1 MPPKRRRRFH
11 GLYYHSSPP
20 KVMPMNGQAAG
31 PNGVKR
37 RENDDF
43 SVKLSTIR
51 IWIHEKD
58 IAKLTRILWA
68 GQGQRLCQQASNNGR
83 VKRFL
88 AAVPHVM
95 NASKDLH
102 QAVIDNNLETLQS
115 QLEPPVPAALVT
127 AKDGNGLNV
136 IHKAAGLGHTKIL
149 EYLIG
154 LWPEGAHEI
163 DITGKT
169 PLHWAASAKNN
180 MRCYTLLTQAGC
192 DEEALDYKMKTPV
205 YYRHKPHEIERAFLV
220 YVPEAPRISP
230 DSVTDWE
237 ALSDEGNDSS
247 VGGDASRSS
256 SKQSKKLNI
265 KPTAAVNGRKSLDDS
280 AENTSELDTNDG
292 TSANEDDD
300 LSKADAEVEPLP
312 SQKRR
317 PETPAAL
324 AAAGDASDAADAG
337 DTESEAENI
346 ARAVSDDDKIEAE
359 PAAEENPTEAEA
371 ETETEMENG
380 TATEE
385 AEETNGLNEIDDNV
399 DDVDAESE
407 QNATEKTEAIEN
419 DVETVAEAETEP
431 ESEPEPEIE
440 KEKQAETEAEVQ
452 LTNGDEAEENVEQE
466 KAADDED
473 EEDDDEDARLQ
484 EIIESGDMEQLAEIV
499 LNGEGGRLLSLKSKE
514 PEIQAFLNN
523 VPSYMEKIHRVHDAA
538 RDGSLLALQQ
548 ALDRRKF
555 AIAKNDISPN
565 GATPLHVAV
574 LFGHSDIVRYL
585 ASRFPETMEITDND
599 GRTALHYAATIKD
612 NGHFYNVLSQLGANP
627 KAVDKLGHTPEFYV
641 DMDKSKDVLTY
652 SELLTIFGAEEM
664 ENQLLS
670 DQVPDDLHSARRE
683 LQDGEIARTLERCF
697 SVITESGKLLSG
709 SRASALSHRKPLS
722 ASALQL
728 SVTSYLSRFLKRA
741 VYDKIKRRQ
750 TRLDHNLFDV
760 LWPAMRKTSKLRHL
774 EEDIN
779 CGIIAPDFDVFVVF
793 QEFLVP
799 FLKDMHCL
807 NIDADF
813 KPHPRLAYFPM
824 DNGERLNTAAFV
836 FDDESQLVTR
846 CIVEASRNL
855 DQLEL
860 PLNLTIGQI
869 EQAERVMMSKIFT
882 ANFAEA
888 IGETESGSYYTLTE
902 LMEPDSEV
910 ASMLNNLGLMIPVL
924 DTTDQVQA
932 AESTAFNGALWPYG
946 RGVYINSAQN
956 MALWLNCLEHLRVI
970 SSSSSKE
977 PADMGAAY
985 TRVGRAISYLE
996 TQLHFKESYLLG
1008 YLQSRPAFLGTGL
1021 KMTTIVKLPNLMKEM
1036 DNLRHL
1042 CSVRGLSMVT
1052 NRLSKLTVRLINM
1065 QSMGIVEYVLFQDYC
1080 TAVTNILSLEK
1091 DMSLTNSKHIATM
1104 LVKIFK
1110 RKKNSLIDR
1119 N

>member
-312 SQKRR
+312 SQQRR

-371 ETETEMENG
+371 EAETETETEMENG

-419 DVETVAEAETEP
+419 DVETVAEAEPEP

-452 LTNGDEAEENVEQE
+452 LTNGDVAGENVEPE
-466 KAADDED
+466 KTADDED
-473 EEDDDEDARLQ
+473 EEDDDEDVIAPTPSGSQQQEQQQAKQQEQQPAELDQDLVPDNDGGDSLTSSLAIEGFVQGASEDYTDARLQ

-670 DQVPDDLHSARRE
+670 DQGQAQPVSFQANPIFKTEQGKYLADTLADPLIKA
-683 LQDGEIARTLERCF
+683 LTEIANKRPKDPVAYLANYLQHFMDERKPITEAEVHSGSSSKTSSNSTALASSNSKMNGNRIANNRPQLVELDARSLVEQQQLQEEDDDEDGALAVQHMEERDEHGQSMLHFACARSHRRGALYTLIEESRIDITYRDELYRTARDVALQANQPNNAAEIDRF
-697 SVITESGKLLSG
+697 LLAQAVVGDVDSFEQLALQGYDHILDIEDESGK
-709 SRASALSHRKPLS
+709 
-722 ASALQL
+722 
-728 SVTSYLSRFLKRA
+728 T
-741 VYDKIKRRQ
+741 I
-750 TRLDHNLFDV
+750 LDV
-760 LWPAMRKTSKLRHL
+760 A
-774 EEDIN
+774 
-779 CGIIAPDFDVFVVF
+779 
-793 QEFLVP
+793 
-799 FLKDMHCL
+799 
-807 NIDADF
+807 
-813 KPHPRLAYFPM
+813 
-824 DNGERLNTAAFV
+824 GERQNEA
-836 FDDESQLVTR
+836 LV
-846 CIVEASRNL
+846 
-855 DQLEL
+855 
-860 PLNLTIGQI
+860 
-869 EQAERVMMSKIFT
+869 
-882 ANFAEA
+882 NF
-888 IGETESGSYYTLTE
+888 
-902 LMEPDSEV
+902 
-910 ASMLNNLGLMIPVL
+910 LNNLRAMEEAREELHQMIRDKNLVRIKELTAVPNAKWLIRTKNYYGRTALHIAVL
-924 DTTDQVQA
+924 KESEEMVQHLVQLCPEALKVTDNLERTVLHYALGTNFCETVSRILIQ
-932 AESTAFNGALWPYG
+932 NGAKRTAKDLKG
-946 RGVYINSAQN
+946 RQPSYYFINKADI
-956 MALWLNCLEHLRVI
+956 LRLQ
-970 SSSSSKE
+970 E
-977 PADMGAAY
+977 
-985 TRVGRAISYLE
+985 E
-996 TQLHFKESYLLG
+996 EEES
-1008 YLQSRPAFLGTGL
+1008 R
-1021 KMTTIVKLPNLMKEM
+1021 
-1036 DNLRHL
+1036 
-1042 CSVRGLSMVT
+1042 
-1052 NRLSKLTVRLINM
+1052 
-1065 QSMGIVEYVLFQDYC
+1065 
-1080 TAVTNILSLEK
+1080 
-1091 DMSLTNSKHIATM
+1091 
-1104 LVKIFK
+1104 
-1110 RKKNSLIDR
+1110 
-1119 N
+1119 